1 VVPSSAGRSPAP
13 SRVGFSL
20 FGAGSPA
27 LSRRTL
33 MRGTALGAGALALPA
48 ALAACGGDDDKGS
61 DSGSKEVSFG
71 SNYSDPVPKTAM
83 ESVLKG
89 YESKASK
96 TVKINTVDHNTF
108 QENINRYLQG
118 TPDDVFT
125 WFAGYRMQFFASQ
138 SLAADISDVWSAVG
152 SGFTDALKKAS
163 TGEDG
168 KQYFVPFY
176 YYPWAVFYRKSVFQQ
191 RGYTPPKTLDEFKA
205 LCEKMKTDGL
215 NPIAFADKD
224 GWPAMGTFD
233 YLNMRINGYDFHVK
247 LMAGKESWTSSQVKQ
262 VFDTWRGLLPY
273 HQPGANGRTWQEA
286 AQSLVAKQSGMY
298 LLGAFVGEQFTDAD
312 RADLDFFAFP
322 EINSQYKQDAVE
334 APIDGFMVSKKA
346 KNTSGAKDLMKY
358 LATPDAELLFLKS
371 SPNNVATHKDA
382 DTSGYSQLQ
391 KKCAELVG
399 GAKQVSQ
406 FLDRD
411 TRPDF
416 ASTVMIPSLQSFINN
431 PNDVDGLV
439 KSIEDQKKT
448 IFTS

>member
-138 SLAADISDVWSAVG
+138 GLAADISDVWSAVG
-152 SGFTDALKKAS
+152 SGFTDGLKKAS

-448 IFTS
+448 IFTT